1 MDFLPRKEGW
11 SRSSEGPTK
20 ERQAMS
26 RPLHSQIVN
35 EPAAPAMIATESVG
49 SLEATAPAGAGRARW
64 VRSPVKRALS
74 WISAVTGLSVA
85 ELTRFFKFAAVGAIG
100 MVVDLTVLNVLYR
113 LVLPVLVPGLS
124 DGVRLIVANSI
135 SFTVAVL
142 SNFTWNRLWT
152 FPESRQ
158 RPLGTQLVQFAIV
171 NVIGLGINNL
181 VLWLVFQVTQQ
192 VLPDPFDY
200 NVAKITA
207 IGVVLFWN
215 YGANRLWTYRGIE

>member
-1 MDFLPRKEGW
+1 
-11 SRSSEGPTK
+11 
-20 ERQAMS
+20 MS
-26 RPLHSQIVN
+26 RPLPSQILN
-35 EPAAPAMIATESVG
+35 DPAAPAVITAEPPG
-49 SLEATAPAGAGRARW
+49 SAETKATAGAAQKG
-64 VRSPVKRALS
+64 VLRSLVDRALVRV
-74 WISAVTGLSVA
+74 SAITGLSTA
-85 ELTRFFKFAAVGAIG
+85 ELTRFVKFATVGAIG

-124 DGVRLIVANSI
+124 DEVRLIMANSI
-135 SFTVAVL
+135 SFSVAVL

-158 RPLGTQLVQFAIV
+158 RPLGRQLVQFTVV

-192 VLPDPFDY
+192 FLPDPFDY

-215 YGANRLWTYRGIE
+215 YGANRLWTYRGIK

>member
-1 MDFLPRKEGW
+1 
-11 SRSSEGPTK
+11 
-20 ERQAMS
+20 
-26 RPLHSQIVN
+26 
-35 EPAAPAMIATESVG
+35 MIAADSAG
-49 SLEATAPAGAGRARW
+49 SGDGTAAAHGGLQ
-64 VRSPVKRALS
+64 RSPVKRALS
-74 WISAVTGLSVA
+74 WVSAITGLSTA
-85 ELTRFFKFAAVGAIG
+85 ELTRFLKFATVGAIG

-113 LVLPVLVPGLS
+113 LVLPVLIPGLS

-158 RPLGTQLVQFAIV
+158 RPLGRQLTQFAIV
-171 NVIGLGINNL
+171 NIIGLGINNL

-192 VLPDPFDY
+192 ILPDPFDY

>member
-1 MDFLPRKEGW
+1 M
-11 SRSSEGPTK
+11 
-20 ERQAMS
+20 
-26 RPLHSQIVN
+26 IVT
-35 EPAAPAMIATESVG
+35 EPAGPPV
-49 SLEATAPAGAGRARW
+49 EATAAAGVFPAGSLRSFAR
-64 VRSPVKRALS
+64 RALNRV
-74 WISAVTGLSVA
+74 SAITGLSVT
-85 ELTRFFKFAAVGAIG
+85 ELTRFVKFATVGAIG

-113 LVLPVLVPGLS
+113 LILPVLVPGLS

-171 NVIGLGINNL
+171 NVIGLAINNL

-200 NVAKITA
+200 NIAKITA

-215 YGANRLWTYRGIE
+215 YGANRLWTYRGIK